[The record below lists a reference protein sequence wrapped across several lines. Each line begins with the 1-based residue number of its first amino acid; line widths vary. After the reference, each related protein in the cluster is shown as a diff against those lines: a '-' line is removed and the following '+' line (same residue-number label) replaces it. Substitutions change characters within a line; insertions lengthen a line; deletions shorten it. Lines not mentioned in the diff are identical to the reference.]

1 MEPVPGEACAGS
13 GAGFAIDDYIT
24 HRPPILGVDRIREIG
39 DQWVVAEHKVVSG
52 PEIDEDGCL
61 WEGVLIEGLAQT
73 ASVLHARAAHLE
85 GRRVARGM
93 LVGLSHLEFHRRA
106 RVGERIEYRIELT
119 RLLEPVSLMHGVAR
133 SGGEV
138 LVEGDLKFYIE
149 QIAAE
154 GEA

>member
-1 MEPVPGEACAGS
+1 MDPVPGAAFAGAA
-13 GAGFAIDDYIT
+13 AGFALDDYIT

-39 DQWVVAEHKVVSG
+39 DQWVVAERLVEPG
-52 PEIDEDGCL
+52 PEVGPDGLL

-93 LVGLSHLEFHRRA
+93 LVGLSHLVFHRQA
-106 RVGERIEYRIELT
+106 RVGERIEYRVELT

-133 SGGEV
+133 AGGEV
-138 LVEGDLKFYIE
+138 LAEGDLKFYIE
-149 QIAAE
+149 QLPAE
-154 GEA
+154 EKP

>member
-1 MEPVPGEACAGS
+1 VEPVRGEASAGS
-13 GAGFAIDDYIT
+13 TAGFAIDDYIT

-93 LVGLSHLEFHRRA
+93 LVGLSHLVFHRPA

-154 GEA
+154 ENA